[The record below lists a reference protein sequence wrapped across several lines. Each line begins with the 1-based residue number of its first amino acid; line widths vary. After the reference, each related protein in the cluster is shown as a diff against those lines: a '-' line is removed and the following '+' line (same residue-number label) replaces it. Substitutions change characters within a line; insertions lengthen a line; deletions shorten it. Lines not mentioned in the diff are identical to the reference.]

1 MDHNKKKATKHMK
14 TNIAILLIVGTLT
27 YFLTLHLSGN
37 SAPTINQ
44 VPNKETTSQTIGN
57 EQTIPEF
64 TFTDINGKTHNIGDH
79 KGKTIILNFWA
90 SWCAPCI
97 KEFPNLLKATQSNKD
112 NVILIALS
120 SDLDEAAIHKF
131 ISKISLDFTAP
142 NILIALDKDQA
153 ITAKTFNTFK
163 LPETLIIDQNQNLRH
178 KLIGADWEYENLQS
192 IIETL
197 KEENE

>member
-1 MDHNKKKATKHMK
+1 MK

-27 YFLTLHLSGN
+27 YLLTLHLSGN

-44 VPNKETTSQTIGN
+44 VPNKETTSKTIGN

-64 TFTDINGKTHNIGDH
+64 TFTDINGKTHNIADH

-97 KEFPNLLKATQSNKD
+97 KEFPNLLKAAQSNKD

-120 SDLDEAAIHKF
+120 SDLDESAIHKF
-131 ISKISLDFTAP
+131 ISKINLDFTAP
-142 NILIALDKDQA
+142 NILIALDKGQA

-197 KEENE
+197 KEENK